1 MYIPNFIIPDLL
13 LLLFPFIVI
22 GSRLFCTDR
31 SKVPWRIANIGFIA
45 IFVLLNF
52 IPLSGG
58 VGRFFITNWHID
70 DFGVLM
76 REVLMVSAILGIWLA
91 KDYFEHGGDGKPAM
105 HQIAEFIGT
114 VAFATFGGFTVV
126 SACDLL
132 TFFLGLEIA
141 TIPMYALAA
150 WNKRDQ
156 YGSEAATKYI
166 LMGSVAT
173 AFELFGFSY
182 LYGFAGSIHFDS
194 IQQAVASG
202 SSPLLWIAVLFLF
215 AGIGFKL
222 TLFPFYTWAPD
233 VYEGAPTPVTAIL
246 SVTSK
251 ATAIAFL
258 VVLVYG
264 PLSPIKEQ
272 IAPFIAL
279 LAGTTLFV
287 GNLGALKQS
296 RLRRFMAYSS
306 IAQAGYIMVA
316 LLGDAVMGKTA
327 IIYYLFVYA
336 VSNYLAFFIFGIIGH
351 HREETFDSLRG
362 LSKQKPTLAIAL
374 AVAMFSL
381 AGIPPLAGFF
391 GKFHLFFSGAST
403 GHYGIVA
410 FAVLNNVLALFY
422 YLQLIK
428 SAWIDPTDRS
438 TLSQQEL
445 TTSSRSRL
453 HHQLTLDGS
462 GSQDTAEMHLNPL
475 RMTKRQRG
483 VIILL
488 TVAVIVLAYCRS

>member
-1 MYIPNFIIPDLL
+1 MFSFPNMNFIIPDIL

-22 GSRLFCTDR
+22 GSRLFCNYR
-31 SKVPWRIANIGFIA
+31 SQLPWRIANFGFIA
-45 IFVLLNF
+45 IFILLNF
-52 IPLSGG
+52 IPLASGEG
-58 VGRFFITNWHID
+58 KFFICNWKID

-76 REVLMVSAILGIWLA
+76 REVLMISAILGMWLS
-91 KDYFEHGGDGKPAM
+91 KDYFEHGADGKPQM
-105 HQIAEFIGT
+105 HPIAEFIGSI
-114 VAFATFGGFTVV
+114 AFATFGGVTVV

-141 TIPMYALAA
+141 TIPMYALTA
-150 WNKRDQ
+150 WNKKDQ
-156 YGSEAATKYI
+156 LGSEAATKYI

-182 LYGFAGSIHFDS
+182 LYGFAGSLHFNE
-194 IQQAVASG
+194 IQQAVAAG
-202 SSPLLWIAVLFLF
+202 TSPLLWISVLFLF
-215 AGIGFKL
+215 SGIGFKL

-233 VYEGAPTPVTAIL
+233 VYEGAPTPVTAVL

-258 VVLVYG
+258 VVLVFG
-264 PLSPIKEQ
+264 PFAPIQEQ

-316 LLGDAVMGKTA
+316 LLGPATTAKTA
-327 IIYYLFVYA
+327 IVYYLFVYA
-336 VSNYLAFFIFGIIGH
+336 ISNYLAFFVFGIIGH
-351 HREETFDSLRG
+351 HREETFASLRG
-362 LSKQKPTLAIAL
+362 LSKQNPSLAIAL
-374 AVAMFSL
+374 AISMFSL

-403 GHYGIVA
+403 GHYALVT

-422 YLQLIK
+422 YIQLIK
-428 SAWIDPTDRS
+428 SAWVDEPDGH
-438 TLSQQEL
+438 L
-445 TTSSRSRL
+445 T
-453 HHQLTLDGS
+453 
-462 GSQDTAEMHLNPL
+462 PL
-475 RMTKRQRG
+475 RLTRRQRG
-483 VIILL
+483 VIALL
-488 TVAVIVLAYCRS
+488 TIAVIAIGFLPFLSNNIFTGFSF

>member
-1 MYIPNFIIPDLL
+1 MLDLYNSTFIIPDLL

-22 GSRLFCTDR
+22 GSRLFCTAQ
-31 SKVPWRIANIGFIA
+31 SKVPWRIANFGFVA
-45 IFVLLNF
+45 IFIVLNF
-52 IPLSGG
+52 IPLASGE
-58 VGRFFITNWHID
+58 GRFFISNWRID

-76 REVLMVSAILGIWLA
+76 REVLLISAILGIWFA
-91 KDYFEHGGDGKPAM
+91 KDYFEHGADGKPQM
-105 HQIAEFIGT
+105 HQIAEFIGAI
-114 VAFATFGGFTVV
+114 AFVTFGGVTVV
-126 SACDLL
+126 SACDML

-141 TIPMYALAA
+141 TIPMYALTA
-150 WNKRDQ
+150 WNKKDQ
-156 YGSEAATKYI
+156 LGSEAATKYI

-182 LYGFAGSIHFDS
+182 LYGFAGSLYFGD
-194 IQQAVASG
+194 IQQAVAAG
-202 SSPLLWIAVLFLF
+202 TSPLLWVAVLFLF
-215 AGIGFKL
+215 CGIGFKL

-233 VYEGAPTPVTAIL
+233 VYEGAPTPVTAVL

-258 VVLVYG
+258 VVLVFG
-264 PLSPIKEQ
+264 PFAPIQEQ

-316 LLGDAVMGKTA
+316 LLGPATTAKTA
-327 IIYYLFVYA
+327 IVYYLFVYA

-351 HREETFDSLRG
+351 HREETFASLRG
-362 LSKQKPTLAIAL
+362 LSKQNPSLAIAL
-374 AVAMFSL
+374 AISMFSL

-403 GHYGIVA
+403 GHYMLVA

-422 YLQLIK
+422 YIQLIK
-428 SAWIDPTDRS
+428 SAWVEDHDGH
-438 TLSQQEL
+438 LS
-445 TTSSRSRL
+445 
-453 HHQLTLDGS
+453 
-462 GSQDTAEMHLNPL
+462 PL
-475 RMTKRQRG
+475 RLTRRQRG
-483 VIILL
+483 VI
-488 TVAVIVLAYCRS
+488 VALSIAVVALGFIPFLSNNIFAGFSF

>member
-1 MYIPNFIIPDLL
+1 MPELYIPNFIAPDLL
-13 LLLFPFIVI
+13 LLIFPFIVI
-22 GSRLFCTDR
+22 GSRLFCNAQ

-45 IFVLLNF
+45 IFVLLNL
-52 IPLSGG
+52 IPIASGE
-58 VGRFFITNWHID
+58 GRFFITNWRVD

-76 REVLMVSAILGIWLA
+76 REVLIVSAILGIWFA
-91 KDYFEHGGDGKPAM
+91 KDYFEHGADGKPQM
-105 HQIAEFIGT
+105 HQIAEFIGAT
-114 VAFATFGGFTVV
+114 AFATFGGFTVV
-126 SACDLL
+126 SACDML

-141 TIPMYALAA
+141 TIPMYALTA
-150 WNKRDQ
+150 WNKKDQ
-156 YGSEAATKYI
+156 LGSEAATKYI

-182 LYGFAGSIHFDS
+182 LYGFAGSLHFTE
-194 IQQAVASG
+194 IENAVAAG
-202 SSPLLWIAVLFLF
+202 TSPLLWVAVLFLF
-215 AGIGFKL
+215 CGIGFKL

-258 VVLVYG
+258 VVLVFG
-264 PLSPIKEQ
+264 PLAPVQEQ
-272 IAPFIAL
+272 IAPLIAL

-316 LLGDAVMGKTA
+316 LLGPEATAKTA

-336 VSNYLAFFIFGIIGH
+336 VSNYLAFFVFGIIGH
-351 HREETFDSLRG
+351 HREETFASLRG
-362 LSKQKPTLAIAL
+362 LSKQDVNLAIAL
-374 AVAMFSL
+374 AISMFSL

-403 GHYGIVA
+403 GHYVLVT

-422 YLQLIK
+422 YIQLIK
-428 SAWIDPTDRS
+428 SAWVDEPDGH
-438 TLSQQEL
+438 L
-445 TTSSRSRL
+445 T
-453 HHQLTLDGS
+453 
-462 GSQDTAEMHLNPL
+462 PL
-475 RMTKRQRG
+475 RLTKRQRG

-488 TVAVIVLAYCRS
+488 SVMVVILGFLPFLSNNVFSGFNF

>member
-1 MYIPNFIIPDLL
+1 MFDFNIPGFIVPDILL
-13 LLLFPFIVI
+13 LIFPFIVI
-22 GSRLFCTDR
+22 GSRLFCSAQ

-45 IFVLLNF
+45 IFVLLNL
-52 IPLSGG
+52 IPIATGE
-58 VGRFFITNWHID
+58 GRFFITNWRVD

-76 REVLMVSAILGIWLA
+76 REVLMVSAILGIWFA
-91 KDYFEHGGDGKPAM
+91 KDYFEHGADGKPQM
-105 HQIAEFIGT
+105 HQIAEFIGAI
-114 VAFATFGGFTVV
+114 AFATFGGFTVV
-126 SACDLL
+126 SACDML
-132 TFFLGLEIA
+132 TLFLGLEIA
-141 TIPMYALAA
+141 TIPMYALTA
-150 WNKRDQ
+150 WNKKDQ
-156 YGSEAATKYI
+156 LGSEAATKYI

-182 LYGFAGSIHFDS
+182 LYGFAGSLHFS
-194 IQQAVASG
+194 EILAAVATG
-202 SSPLLWIAVLFLF
+202 TSPLLWVAVLFLF
-215 AGIGFKL
+215 CGIGFKL

-233 VYEGAPTPVTAIL
+233 VYEGAPTPVTAVL

-258 VVLVYG
+258 AVLVFG
-264 PLSPIKEQ
+264 PLQPVIDK
-272 IAPFIAL
+272 INPLIAL

-316 LLGDAVMGKTA
+316 LLGPEANAKTA

-351 HREETFDSLRG
+351 HREETFASLRG
-362 LSKQKPTLAIAL
+362 LSKQDVNLAIAL
-374 AVAMFSL
+374 AISMFSL

-391 GKFHLFFSGAST
+391 GKFHLFFCGAAN
-403 GHYGIVA
+403 GHYMLVA

-422 YLQLIK
+422 YIQLIK
-428 SAWIDPTDRS
+428 SAWVDEPDGH
-438 TLSQQEL
+438 L
-445 TTSSRSRL
+445 T
-453 HHQLTLDGS
+453 
-462 GSQDTAEMHLNPL
+462 PL
-475 RMTKRQRG
+475 RLTKRQRG

-488 TVAVIVLAYCRS
+488 SVMVVILGFLPFLSNNVFSGFSL